1 MATLGSTAQALGNPM
16 TNMTWADIY
25 SRLKEAPK
33 GKLWGVPRGGAIVA
47 GLTGRAVDSIDQAD
61 AIVDDIVDSGATRDR
76 YSVYNK
82 PFWALVEKQPDM
94 GWVRFPWEETDPSKD
109 MEDTVRR
116 QLEYIGE
123 DPNRE
128 GLKDTPKRVIKALT
142 EMTQGYRA
150 NIGDILKTTFDIQ
163 YDQVV
168 VLRDITFTSLCEH
181 HLLPFTGEAC
191 VGYLPGERILG
202 LSKLARLVHAF
213 ASRLQVQERLTTQV
227 AQALVDALNPRGV
240 AVVMKAAHMCMQ
252 CRGVRQQ
259 GAEMVTS
266 AMVGK
271 FRESPELRAEFM
283 ALATQRHI

>member
-1 MATLGSTAQALGNPM
+1 M

-82 PFWALVEKQPDM
+82 PFWALVEKQPYM

-240 AVVMKAAHMCMQ
+240 AVVIKAAHMCMQ